1 VEFFHPLFVSGEA
14 CYVQTDREGGT
25 DERKSM
31 LFLKRMTGRCV
42 FCGVLM
48 LLLPGYA
55 LPVDHTPLL
64 EEKIGQLLMVGF
76 RGEEVDAASPV
87 VRDIRRFHLGGV
99 ILFDTDVALGKPRR
113 NIRSP
118 EQLARLTAVL
128 QSCTPETL
136 LIAVDQEGGNVNR
149 LKAEYGFPETV
160 SALQMGKHDDPEY
173 TYRESLRLAGALKA
187 AGINLNLAPD
197 VDLAVN
203 PGNFIV
209 QKERTFSADPGV
221 TVRQAAQVIRAHH
234 DLGILCTLK
243 HFPGHGSSAAD
254 SHLGMVDVTDTW
266 QPQELDPYR
275 ALCAQADVVMT
286 AHIFLRSLDP
296 LRPATLSRKIIT
308 GLLRNEIGYK
318 GVVMSDD
325 LGMNAIA
332 EEYGVE
338 TALEQT
344 LNAGVDLILIANNA
358 DYDPDIVPRT
368 VRIVTE
374 LVESGRVNES
384 RIDEAY
390 RRVTRM
396 KEKIRH

>member
-1 VEFFHPLFVSGEA
+1 
-14 CYVQTDREGGT
+14 
-25 DERKSM
+25 
-31 LFLKRMTGRCV
+31 
-42 FCGVLM
+42 
-48 LLLPGYA
+48 
-55 LPVDHTPLL
+55 
-64 EEKIGQLLMVGF
+64 
-76 RGEEVDAASPV
+76 
-87 VRDIRRFHLGGV
+87 
-99 ILFDTDVALGKPRR
+99 
-113 NIRSP
+113 
-118 EQLARLTAVL
+118 
-128 QSCTPETL
+128 
-136 LIAVDQEGGNVNR
+136 
-149 LKAEYGFPETV
+149 
-160 SALQMGKHDDPEY
+160 
-173 TYRESLRLAGALKA
+173 
-187 AGINLNLAPD
+187 
-197 VDLAVN
+197 
-203 PGNFIV
+203 
-209 QKERTFSADPGV
+209 
-221 TVRQAAQVIRAHH
+221 
-234 DLGILCTLK
+234 
-243 HFPGHGSSAAD
+243 
-254 SHLGMVDVTDTW
+254 MVDVTDTW

-332 EEYGVE
+332 EEYGFE